1 MKNVY
6 TICISGPGKSLL
18 RSVTCSTA
26 RLAGYYMLYMVEQYK
41 KEHKEAVIKVMEGSD
56 GNLDEVRVADKDGKQ
71 IAWIFIIEVPV
82 HTKKSDTAKLS
93 MAPILK
99 WLQ

>member
-6 TICISGPGKSLL
+6 TVCVSGPGKSLL

-41 KEHKEAVIKVMEGSD
+41 NEHKDVVINAMEGTD
-56 GNLDEVRVADKDGKQ
+56 GNLDEVRVVDKEGKQ

>member
-1 MKNVY
+1 
-6 TICISGPGKSLL
+6 
-18 RSVTCSTA
+18 
-26 RLAGYYMLYMVEQYK
+26 MLYMVEQYK

-71 IAWIFIIEVPV
+71 IAWIFTVEVPV